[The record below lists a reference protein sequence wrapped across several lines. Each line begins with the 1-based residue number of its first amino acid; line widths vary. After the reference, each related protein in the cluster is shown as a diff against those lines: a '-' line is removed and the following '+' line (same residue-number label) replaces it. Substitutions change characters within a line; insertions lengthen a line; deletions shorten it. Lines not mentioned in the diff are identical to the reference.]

1 MENSQNTN
9 SELKTHLPFLPDNY
23 VRDLFMNELSARRN
37 RNPQY
42 SKRAFARDLNCSH
55 STLSEFLS
63 GKKRISPKM
72 AIQWAMRIGIKLSSQ
87 EIESIPFVQQKPTAS
102 KAFDS
107 WMYNAILELVTL
119 KNFKDDPEWISQ
131 QLGIPVMDA
140 YQAFQKLKNLG
151 MIQKTKKNKWM
162 VSQQNPSSL
171 GQTEASQA
179 QDRLALSLLA
189 KQKEVIQSVTLQE
202 RSSMGLTIA
211 CSSRKLAQI
220 RKLYYDCLSD
230 CLKLLEDEGEK
241 DQIYHL
247 HLTAIPLLQ
256 RNRE

>member
-1 MENSQNTN
+1 
-9 SELKTHLPFLPDNY
+9 
-23 VRDLFMNELSARRN
+23 
-37 RNPQY
+37 
-42 SKRAFARDLNCSH
+42 
-55 STLSEFLS
+55 
-63 GKKRISPKM
+63 
-72 AIQWAMRIGIKLSSQ
+72 
-87 EIESIPFVQQKPTAS
+87 
-102 KAFDS
+102 
-107 WMYNAILELVTL
+107 
-119 KNFKDDPEWISQ
+119 
-131 QLGIPVMDA
+131 
-140 YQAFQKLKNLG
+140 
-151 MIQKTKKNKWM
+151 